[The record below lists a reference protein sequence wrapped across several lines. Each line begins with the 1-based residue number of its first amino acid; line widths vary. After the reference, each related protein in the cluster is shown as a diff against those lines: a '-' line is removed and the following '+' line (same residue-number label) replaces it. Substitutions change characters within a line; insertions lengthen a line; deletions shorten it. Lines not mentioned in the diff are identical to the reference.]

1 MNQYLQTVGDT
12 LPTWI
17 KEVLDHF
24 GLSNLDIIRE
34 RLSQLFSQFLQLL
47 VSHAVT
53 AGQSTFKFI
62 VALGVMVYLMF
73 FPLRDG
79 TSLTRRIKD
88 AVPLRPAQRDELFE
102 KFTIVVRAT
111 VKGSV
116 LVAIL

>member
-1 MNQYLQTVGDT
+1 M
-12 LPTWI
+12 PTWI

-47 VSHAVT
+47 VSHAV
-53 AGQSTFKFI
+53 